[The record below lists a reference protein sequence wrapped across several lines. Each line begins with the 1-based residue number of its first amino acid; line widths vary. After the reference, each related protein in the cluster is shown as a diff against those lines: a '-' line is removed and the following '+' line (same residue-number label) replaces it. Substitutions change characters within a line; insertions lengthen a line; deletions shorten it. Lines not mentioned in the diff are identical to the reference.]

1 MLDTEKTIIQT
12 VAEKASRLADIA
24 GENFVLAITAAY
36 LAGKETGRKEALEE
50 QAA

>member
-1 MLDTEKTIIQT
+1 MMDTERDIIQA
-12 VAEKASRLADIA
+12 VAEKGSRLADAA
-24 GENFVLAITAAY
+24 GESFVLAITAAY